1 MAIMLGMVVFLLIL
15 LPILALIVRIITADN
30 ERRNHPH

>member
-1 MAIMLGMVVFLLIL
+1 MIAAVVIMLLL

-30 ERRNHPH
+30 ERRNRLK